1 MGLSE
6 PHKADLGEG
15 LVAWLLAGLAG
26 FQLNAIKCVAQIY
39 RIPED
44 SFQKHTGISGGA
56 SELIKPPGA

>member
-15 LVAWLLAGLAG
+15 LVAWLLAGLTGLTGLAG
-26 FQLNAIKCVAQIY
+26 LQLNAIKCVAQIY

-44 SFQKHTGISGGA
+44 SFQKHTGILGGA
-56 SELIKPPGA
+56 SE